1 MVAVNK
7 SYLGKGTIY
16 LKEIGAAT
24 GALSIGNASEF
35 NLAFNE
41 DKKEQKDY
49 NNAGGG
55 VVNTVAVIDSVT
67 GTITM
72 LDVSASNM
80 ALALRGLVTT
90 HAIASVT
97 SEAHVAYNDG
107 FIKCDFIADMTTMDV
122 QPSGGGTPHVLDTDY
137 SLGINGIVIIAGGGI
152 VDAST
157 IELNYTSKASYKIQG
172 LASAGLEYEL
182 TLDGLNEADSG
193 NAVSL
198 KAYRIKINPAQ
209 ALSMLGDDF
218 ATLPV
223 TFDMLS
229 DATITGAG
237 LSKYIEIEVTQ

>member
-1 MVAVNK
+1 MGVVNK

-72 LDVSASNM
+72 LDISAKNM
-80 ALALRGLVTT
+80 ALALRGLVTS
-90 HAIASVT
+90 HASVSVT
-97 SEAHVAYNDG
+97 DEAHVAYDDG
-107 FIKCDFIADMTTMDV
+107 FIKCDFIADLTTMDV
-122 QPSGGGTPHVLDTDY
+122 QPSGGGVSYVLDTDY
-137 SLGINGIVIIAGGGI
+137 SLGVNGIEIINGGGI
-152 VDAST
+152 ADAST
-157 IELNYTSKASYKIQG
+157 IELNYTSIASHKIQA
-172 LASAGLEYEL
+172 LASAGLEYVL
-182 TLDGLNEADSG
+182 TLDGFNEADSG
-193 NAVSL
+193 KAVSL
-198 KAYRIKINPAQ
+198 RAHRIKINPAQ

-218 ATLPV
+218 GTLPV

-229 DATITGAG
+229 DSAITGAG